1 MHAEKVDK
9 NITEMVQPDITE
21 IESINESAIDP
32 KAQQVSADADALAG
46 GQRSAD
52 TAMRDFADRKQAINE
67 AIANIPIEF
76 EVNDKVLQIHSKSA
90 NRMVVIDKI
99 ISELQLLGEEEIEFP
114 DFEEELSEEKLKEQ
128 RDEFMLKVE
137 EKNAKIREKI
147 FKVIFNIINPNLDKP
162 EVTIEWLME
171 HLDIT
176 EGGVADQII
185 DAYNEKCNPGSL
197 VKKILMSR
205 KF

>member
-1 MHAEKVDK
+1 MAEQID
-9 NITEMVQPDITE
+9 
-21 IESINESAIDP
+21 SINENAITKEEGREFIDN
-32 KAQQVSADADALAG
+32 
-46 GQRSAD
+46 
-52 TAMRDFADRKQAINE
+52 KQAINE
-67 AIANIPIEF
+67 IIANIPIEF
-76 EVNDKVLQIHSKSA
+76 EVDDKILQIHSKSA

-114 DFEEELSEEKLKEQ
+114 DFEEDSSEDELKEQ
-128 RDEFMLKVE
+128 RNEFMIKVE

-147 FKVIFNIINPNLDKP
+147 FKVIFNIVNPSLEQAEGQRSAGTAP
-162 EVTIEWLME
+162 EITIEWLME

-176 EGGVADQII
+176 EGGIADQIM

-197 VKKILMSR
+197 VKKILLSR